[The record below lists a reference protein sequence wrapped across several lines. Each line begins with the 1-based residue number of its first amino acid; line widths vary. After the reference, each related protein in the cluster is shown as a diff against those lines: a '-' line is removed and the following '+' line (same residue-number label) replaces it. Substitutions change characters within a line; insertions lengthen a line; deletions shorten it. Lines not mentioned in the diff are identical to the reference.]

1 MWMACAAHAEML
13 TLLRREW
20 DRARA
25 GSAQARA
32 SGGAAQPENLTSVR
46 RVAREVLAQVNKVV
60 SVYPCLRRRL
70 PHRLL
75 LFWESLSSF
84 ISHNSLE
91 IIHEL
96 PVSSA
101 GRDRGLCVAAGLSY
115 REPDSAPA

>member
-1 MWMACAAHAEML
+1 MLDMWVACAAHAEML

-46 RVAREVLAQVNKVV
+46 RVAREVLAQVSKVV
-60 SVYPCLRRRL
+60 PLHPWLLRHCL

-75 LFWESLSSF
+75 LF
-84 ISHNSLE
+84 
-91 IIHEL
+91 
-96 PVSSA
+96 
-101 GRDRGLCVAAGLSY
+101 
-115 REPDSAPA
+115 